1 MFEGP
6 LVFLDVDTRRDFLE
20 PDGALFISGS
30 EAIRPNL
37 ARLTRFAREHGIPI
51 LATTCTYEGDPE
63 FAVFPPHC
71 LLSIEGQSK
80 VEETAWPGGAIFQ

>member
-6 LVFLDVDTRRDFLE
+6 LVFVDVDTRRDFLE
-20 PDGALFISGS
+20 PEGTLFITGS

-37 ARLTRFAREHGIPI
+37 ARPTQFVREHGISI
-51 LATTCTYEGDPE
+51 LATAFTHEGDPE

-71 LLSIEGQSK
+71 LLSTEGQSR
-80 VEETAWPGGAIFQ
+80 VEETAWPDGVIFQ